1 MLHYVV
7 VVVVVV
13 VIFSLS
19 KMASLKLLLLF
30 LVFAI
35 IALAVHAED
44 AEDAA
49 QETAAEEVCISFRFS
64 IIFFSCSDG
73 TTLGLSQ
80 LLQGVAKY
88 SFNILDIMRRL
99 G

>member
-1 MLHYVV
+1 MPTHFISRCCQAFTFSHLLHYVV
-7 VVVVVV
+7 VVA
-13 VIFSLS
+13 ICSLL
-19 KMASLKLLLLF
+19 KMASLKVLLLF

-73 TTLGLSQ
+73 TTLGL
-80 LLQGVAKY
+80 
-88 SFNILDIMRRL
+88 R
-99 G
+99 